1 MPISNVSAVTLPT
14 GDHLMIN
21 LTPPIKDD
29 LMKGK
34 ILIIDDTPVNLVL
47 LSFLLSE
54 AGYRVRSALSG
65 DEGLIEVQTA
75 PPDLI
80 LLDICMPEMDGYT
93 VCRLLKSDERYCH
106 IPVIFLSVYNTLTD
120 KINAFEVGGVD
131 YITKPFHSPEV
142 LARISLHLKLR
153 RSQQELE
160 SSHAQLE
167 SMLAKERETNRLRSQ
182 FVSMIAH
189 DFRTPLTTI
198 QGFASLFKDSLGE
211 LSESQQLFFLDK
223 IENTVDYIVEV
234 LDRFLL
240 VNQAEQGTLTVH
252 SEPIDLRSFCCNL
265 IENFQVGCLQTHH
278 LIFICKEDPCQF
290 VLDKR
295 LLQAIL
301 ENLLSNALKYS
312 PQGGEILL
320 TLECSPHRV
329 YIQVRDWGIGIPLED
344 QKHLF
349 EAFYRSSNTGSV
361 KGTGLGLAIV
371 KKCVEALNGKIK
383 VESKEGE
390 GSTFRLSLPAQ
401 KHPIN
406 A

>member
-1 MPISNVSAVTLPT
+1 MPMSRVSPITKPIENYPMIPVT
-14 GDHLMIN
+14 GSM
-21 LTPPIKDD
+21 DD
-29 LMKGK
+29 RVMKGR

-54 AGYRVRSALSG
+54 AGYQVRSALSG
-65 DEGLIEVQTA
+65 EAGLTEVRTV

-80 LLDICMPEMDGYT
+80 LLDICMPGMDGYT
-93 VCRLLKSDERYCH
+93 VCRSLKSDERYCH
-106 IPVIFLSVYNTLTD
+106 IPVIFLSAYNTLTD

-160 SSHAQLE
+160 SSYDQIQL
-167 SMLAKERETNRLRSQ
+167 MLAKERETNLLRSQ

-198 QGFASLFKDSLGE
+198 QGFASLFKASLGE

-223 IENTVDYIVEV
+223 IENSVDYILEV

-240 VNQAEQGTLTVH
+240 VNQAEQGTLTAH

-265 IENFQVGCLQTHH
+265 IENFKVSCLQTHH
-278 LIFICKEDPCQF
+278 LTFICKEDFYQF

-312 PQGGEILL
+312 PNGGEILL
-320 TLECSPHRV
+320 TLECTPNKI
-329 YIQVRDWGIGIPLED
+329 YLQVRDWGIGIPLEN
-344 QKHLF
+344 QAHLF
-349 EAFYRSSNTGSV
+349 DAFYRANNTGSI

-371 KKCVEALNGKIK
+371 KKCVEALDGKIQ

-390 GSTFRLSLPAQ
+390 GSTFTLSLPAQ
-401 KHPIN
+401 RH
-406 A
+406 